1 MEDQYNVNPVTQSAE
16 NKAVNI
22 GLTKNP
28 YPYVTGLELKADIT
42 LGDLTLNTIDD
53 DGVVWVCT
61 DIEGWWVHPDPE
73 FQDLPRGLGDGSYDV
88 RGRYAARQIVLKGVF
103 LTPDASYVQAARD
116 KLVQATDLVYRGDY
130 LKVNEGPM
138 KYSFVRLSG
147 KPEIQTM
154 NARGRTEFSIGL
166 RAADPI
172 KYEWLD
178 AGPDFYDQVDIQAKN
193 VALGRTGTATVT
205 NKGNTKVPVLIEV
218 TGEVTATAAL
228 PAKIK
233 NITRDELIEIV
244 DITTGDDVLTID
256 TYNREVLYNDSSI
269 GSRARIGILA
279 QWIWLDPG
287 ANQINFE
294 DTSKANSTAVCRIL
308 FQSGWIA

>member
-1 MEDQYNVNPVTQSAE
+1 MEDRYNVSAVAQSAE
-16 NKAVNI
+16 NKIVNK
-22 GLTKNP
+22 GLTKTP
-28 YPYVTGLELKADIT
+28 YPYVTGLELKADIS
-42 LGDLTLNTIDD
+42 LGDLILNTIDE
-53 DGVVWVCT
+53 DGIVWICT
-61 DIEGWWVHPDPE
+61 DIEGWWGHPEPE

-88 RGRYAARQIVLKGVF
+88 RGRYTARQIILKGVF

-154 NARGRTEFSIGL
+154 NPRGRTEFSIGL

-172 KYEWLD
+172 KYEWID

-193 VALGRTGTATVT
+193 VALSRTGTAIVT

-218 TGEVTATAAL
+218 TGEVTATPAL

-233 NITRDELIEIV
+233 NITRNELIEIV
-244 DITTGDDVLTID
+244 DINGLTDVLTID
-256 TYNREVLYNDSSI
+256 TYNREVLYNDSSV

-287 ANQINFE
+287 ANEINFE
-294 DTSKANSTAVCRIL
+294 DTSNSNSTAVCRIL

>member
-1 MEDQYNVNPVTQSAE
+1 MEDRYNVSAVAQSAE
-16 NKAVNI
+16 NKIVNK
-22 GLTKNP
+22 GLTKTP
-28 YPYVTGLELKADIT
+28 YPYVTGLELKADIS
-42 LGDLTLNTIDD
+42 LGDLILNTIDE
-53 DGVVWVCT
+53 DGIVWICT
-61 DIEGWWVHPDPE
+61 DIEGWWGHPEPE

-88 RGRYAARQIVLKGVF
+88 RGRYTARQIVLKGVF

-154 NARGRTEFSIGL
+154 NPRGRTEFSIGL

-172 KYEWLD
+172 KYEWID

-193 VALGRTGTATVT
+193 VALSRTGTAIVT

-218 TGEVTATAAL
+218 TGEVTATPAL

-233 NITRDELIEIV
+233 NITRNELIEIV
-244 DITTGDDVLTID
+244 DINGLTDVLTID
-256 TYNREVLYNDSSI
+256 TYNREVLYNDSSV

-287 ANQINFE
+287 ANEINFE
-294 DTSKANSTAVCRIL
+294 DTSNSNSTAVCRIL

>member
-1 MEDQYNVNPVTQSAE
+1 MEDALNVNPVTQSAE

-28 YPYVTGLELKADIT
+28 YPYVTGMELKADIT
-42 LGDLTLNTIDD
+42 LGDLTLNTVDEN
-53 DGVVWVCT
+53 GVVWVCT

-116 KLVQATDLVYRGDY
+116 KLVEATDLVYRGDY

-147 KPEIQTM
+147 KPEIQTV

-172 KYEWLD
+172 KYELLP

-193 VALGRTGTATVT
+193 TSLNRTGIATVT
-205 NKGNTKVPVLIEV
+205 NKGNTKVPVLIEI
-218 TGEVTATAAL
+218 TGVVTATTAL
-228 PAKIK
+228 PAKIT
-233 NITRDELIEIV
+233 NITRNEIIEV
-244 DITTGDDVLTID
+244 VSALALDDVLTVD
-256 TYNREVLYNDSSI
+256 TYNREVLYNETAL
-269 GSRARIGILA
+269 GSRSRIGILA
-279 QWIWLDPG
+279 QWIYLDPG
-287 ANQINFE
+287 ANQIKFE

>member
-1 MEDQYNVNPVTQSAE
+1 MTDYTKQSAE

-22 GLTKNP
+22 GLTAVP
-28 YPYVTGLELKADIT
+28 YPYVAGMELKADIA
-42 LGDLTLNTIDD
+42 LGDLILNTIDE

-88 RGRYAARQIVLKGVF
+88 RGRYTARQIVLKGVF

-116 KLVQATDLVYRGDY
+116 KLVQATDLVYKGGY
-130 LKVNEGPM
+130 LKVSEGPT

-147 KPEIQTM
+147 KPEIQTV

-172 KYEWLD
+172 KYELID
-178 AGPDFYDQVDIQAKN
+178 DDPEVYDEVSVQAKN
-193 VALGRTGTATVT
+193 VSLGRTGNVTVT
-205 NKGNTKVPVLIEV
+205 NSGNTKIPALIEV
-218 TGEVTATAAL
+218 TGQLTSTSAL

-244 DITTGDDVLTID
+244 SPMGVNDVLTID
-256 TYNREVLYNDSSI
+256 TYNREVLFNDSSI
-269 GSRARIGILA
+269 GSRARVGILA
-279 QWIWLDPG
+279 EWIWLDPG

-294 DTSKANSTAVCRIL
+294 DTSRANSIAVCQISY
-308 FQSGWIA
+308 QSGWIA